1 MEWNVMWVP
10 WAGVGLEHLRLR
22 QNDTMMLIDSVVIG
36 VNDDQPF
43 RLWYEI
49 QTESD
54 WKVRACTLRLLGDTT
69 PVVTLH
75 ADGEGHWTDAAGVPL
90 SALDGCID
98 VDISVTPFT
107 NTLPIRRVS
116 LHPGQS
122 VDLLVAYLSV
132 PEMEVRS
139 APQRYTCL
147 EGNAAGGLYRYE
159 SLTSGFT
166 RDLRIDAQG
175 LVIDYPGL
183 WKRVGGSDR

>member
-22 QNDTMMLIDSVVIG
+22 QTDTMMLIDSVVIG
-36 VNDDQPF
+36 VNDERPF

-69 PVVTLH
+69 PGVTLH
-75 ADGEGHWTDAAGVPL
+75 ADGEGHWTDAAGDPL

-122 VDLLVAYLSV
+122 VDLLVVYLSV

-159 SLTSGFT
+159 SLTSDFT
-166 RDLRIDAQG
+166 RDLRVDAQG

-183 WKRVGGSDR
+183 WKRAGGL

>member
-98 VDISVTPFT
+98 VDISATPFT

-122 VDLLVAYLSV
+122 VDLLVVYLSV
-132 PEMEVRS
+132 PNMEVRS

-159 SLTSGFT
+159 SLTSDFT
-166 RDLRIDAQG
+166 RDLRVDAQG

-183 WKRVGGSDR
+183 WKRAWGSGR

>member
-10 WAGVGLEHLRLR
+10 WNGVGLEHLRLR
-22 QNDTMMLIDSVVIG
+22 QNDTGMLIDSVVIG
-36 VNDDQPF
+36 VNDERPF

-69 PVVTLH
+69 PGVTLH

-90 SALDGCID
+90 SAIEGCID

-159 SLTSGFT
+159 SLTSDFT
-166 RDLRIDAQG
+166 RDLRVDA
-175 LVIDYPGL
+175 
-183 WKRVGGSDR
+183 